1 MGILGMERD
10 RLVMAI
16 VEPSAPKPEQSV
28 ESLEEK
34 KDIVQEVKD
43 TLDIKE
49 ELSEVNSLEDVRD
62 VVSKAVLEGVEKVRQ
77 AGTEPYKE
85 ATREIGKNVARWWR
99 RAMDGKE

>member
-1 MGILGMERD
+1 MGVLGVDRD

-16 VEPSAPKPEQSV
+16 VEPSAPKPKQPTETV
-28 ESLEEK
+28 EEK
-34 KDIVQEVKD
+34 KTVVEEIKE

-49 ELSEVNSLEDVRD
+49 ELSGVNSLEDVRN
-62 VVSKAVLEGVEKVRQ
+62 VVSEAISEGLEKIRE

>member
-1 MGILGMERD
+1 
-10 RLVMAI
+10 MAI
-16 VEPSAPKPEQSV
+16 VEPSTSKPEQPV
-28 ESLEEK
+28 EEK

-49 ELSEVNSLEDVRD
+49 ELSGVNSLEDVRD

-85 ATREIGKNVARWWR
+85 ATREIGKSVARWWK
-99 RAMDGKE
+99 RAMDGSK

>member
-1 MGILGMERD
+1 
-10 RLVMAI
+10 MAI
-16 VEPSAPKPEQSV
+16 VEPSTSKPEQPV
-28 ESLEEK
+28 EEK

-49 ELSEVNSLEDVRD
+49 ELSGVNSLEDVRD

-85 ATREIGKNVARWWR
+85 ATREIGKSVARWWK
-99 RAMDGKE
+99 RAMDGSE